1 MISIMIVEDEPPIA
15 RDLKKLIK
23 AIHSDFEIIACV
35 NNGLEAQSFLASRI
49 PDVIFTDIR
58 MPMLDGLEL
67 IKYLREHSINCEI
80 VILSG
85 YSDFSYAQKA
95 LQLQV
100 HEYLLKPVQKSQL
113 ESLLHNLHNFISNK
127 KKSLQQA
134 YLKNLLTQKPCS
146 FDFSIFNDFKYYVML
161 LCAGSFPSHSLDYDS
176 PQRFFWEDLNFDHS
190 FTTLF
195 PTESELWIID
205 GKTVSEK
212 IVIFSS
218 FDSSL
223 NTSSKILNLTRH
235 YFRHSTLPI
244 TCVLSHPITAINE
257 TGTLFKELRSIM
269 HKILVLGHSQFIN
282 LNMPKDSTSDY
293 SNSVFALDSS
303 DYNRLSQ
310 LIQKG
315 RKSDFRLELALL
327 IQSWGK
333 NHCPQRWMDKMLRT
347 IISLFQD
354 FIPDRKSFD
363 LLECDL
369 QLNDVFAVTSDYT
382 LLLDNCWYL
391 FEHLFQLRSNTFVP
405 DESIELI
412 MLRID
417 NYIVAHVDEF
427 VSTQT
432 LSDMVGLVPSYLSKL
447 FRDYKGMSPSEYI
460 VHLRIEKAKELL
472 LKNPAIFAKDIAPI
486 IGYSDPLYFSKV
498 FKKKTGLS
506 LSDYKK
512 NLL

>member
-23 AIHSDFEIIACV
+23 TIHPDFEIIASV
-35 NNGLEAQSFLASRI
+35 NNGLEAQAFLASRI

-67 IKYLREHSINCEI
+67 IKYLREQSIDCEI
-80 VILSG
+80 IILSG

-100 HEYLLKPVQKSQL
+100 HEYLLKPIQKSQL
-113 ESLLHNLHNFISNK
+113 ETLLHHLYDFVSNK
-127 KKSLQQA
+127 KKRLQQV
-134 YLKNLLTQKPCS
+134 YLNHLLTQKPYS
-146 FDFSIFNDFKYYVML
+146 FDFSIFDKFNYYVML
-161 LCAGSFPSHSLDYDS
+161 LCAGSFPSHSLDYYS
-176 PQRFFWEDLNFDHS
+176 PRRFFWEDLDFNHS
-190 FTTLF
+190 FTSLF
-195 PTESELWIID
+195 PQESELWIID
-205 GKTVSEK
+205 GKTISEK

-218 FDSSL
+218 FDSTL
-223 NTSSKILNLTRH
+223 DTSNKILSLTTH
-235 YFRHSTLPI
+235 YFRNSTLPI
-244 TCVLSHPITAINE
+244 TCVLSQSTTNINE
-257 TGTLFKELRSIM
+257 TGTLFKELRSTM
-269 HKILVLGHSQFIN
+269 HKVLVLGHSQFIN
-282 LNMPKDSTSDY
+282 LNLPKSSISDY
-293 SNSVFALDSS
+293 SNKAFTLDSS
-303 DYNRLSQ
+303 DCNRLSH

-315 RKSDFRLELALL
+315 RKSAFRQELALL
-327 IQSWGK
+327 IQSWEQ
-333 NHCPQRWMDKMLRT
+333 HFCPQMFVDKMLRT
-347 IISLFQD
+347 IIALFQD
-354 FIPDRKSFD
+354 FIIDRESLD

-369 QLNDVFAVTSDYT
+369 QLSDVFAITFNYSM
-382 LLLDNCWYL
+382 LLDNCWYL
-391 FEHLFQLRSNTFVP
+391 FEHLFQMRSNTFVP
-405 DESIELI
+405 DESIELV

-417 NYIVAHVDEF
+417 NYILAHVDEF

-472 LKNPAIFAKDIAPI
+472 SKNPDILAKDIAPI

-498 FKKKTGLS
+498 FKKKTGMS

-512 NLL
+512 KMT